1 MSRYEN
7 LSCVPPELL
16 VKVPPERESPFF
28 QDLYLIASEIRRSAF
43 STILRAGSG
52 HLGSSSSSVEMLTAL
67 YFGGALKYDHDDPNH
82 PDRDRVML
90 RGHLGPTRYKIFSLL
105 GWIEEERLDHY
116 RRLGGL
122 PGHEIMGKIPGVDM
136 TPTDSLGMQLSYAAG
151 TALAAK
157 KTGKDFK
164 TFVFLGDGEEQEGS
178 VGEAARHIVI
188 MGLDNLICIMDQN
201 GGQLSRRPSGIDDI
215 RMIWE
220 GYGWEVREIQDGND
234 IVEVTEALKKARRD
248 HNGKP
253 IFIIS
258 HTVKGMSVP
267 GARENFCG
275 YHTISSCKPDDLQT
289 AIGIQEQIIAE
300 SGYSSKQV
308 KTMAASYASKNTLPQ
323 AQEVVVVE
331 TPIDIQPH
339 PDADQDLKKGLE
351 HYRQELVQYFTQ
363 HPGVTLYSLTA
374 DLMRLDLVEMYGFDQ
389 DPIVHIDTGIREQH
403 LIAMAYGLS
412 LTDPNARILINFAEL
427 TTYRAADQIKALAIG
442 NGKVVILAEGG
453 GLSQSRDGANHQTL
467 SEPGMILTLPG
478 VEIREPA
485 DVQDAY
491 NSLNQAFS
499 SHSGPIYIRTHWRTT
514 PLLPRKEEDMDKTSF
529 YEVGECK
536 ERPSVILV
544 ACGMATQGAL
554 EAKQLLESE
563 GVETRI
569 VNVVDLKSLDQEFVD
584 LLEDDVPILTL
595 YNGNEMILRSAVAAA
610 IMRSPSK
617 LPSVVEG
624 HGFDVGDTGLL
635 DELIP
640 EFQFDGPGVVEI
652 LRSKFPYLF
661 DIKNKVE

>member
-1 MSRYEN
+1 
-7 LSCVPPELL
+7 
-16 VKVPPERESPFF
+16 
-28 QDLYLIASEIRRSAF
+28 
-43 STILRAGSG
+43 
-52 HLGSSSSSVEMLTAL
+52 
-67 YFGGALKYDHDDPNH
+67 
-82 PDRDRVML
+82 
-90 RGHLGPTRYKIFSLL
+90 
-105 GWIEEERLDHY
+105 
-116 RRLGGL
+116 
-122 PGHEIMGKIPGVDM
+122 
-136 TPTDSLGMQLSYAAG
+136 
-151 TALAAK
+151 
-157 KTGKDFK
+157 
-164 TFVFLGDGEEQEGS
+164 
-178 VGEAARHIVI
+178 
-188 MGLDNLICIMDQN
+188 
-201 GGQLSRRPSGIDDI
+201 
-215 RMIWE
+215 
-220 GYGWEVREIQDGND
+220 
-234 IVEVTEALKKARRD
+234 
-248 HNGKP
+248 
-253 IFIIS
+253 
-258 HTVKGMSVP
+258 MSVP

-275 YHTISSCKPDDLQT
+275 YHTISSCKPEDLQT
-289 AIGIQEQIIAE
+289 AIGIQEQIMTEA
-300 SGYSSKQV
+300 GCSSEQIKV
-308 KTMAASYASKNTLPQ
+308 KAANYARQNTLPHP
-323 AQEVVVVE
+323 QEIELME

-339 PDADQDLKKGLE
+339 PDASQDLKKGLE
-351 HYRQELVQYFTQ
+351 YYRQELARYFTQ
-363 HPGVTLYSLTA
+363 HPEVTLYSLTA
-374 DLMRLDLVEMYGFDQ
+374 DLMRLDLVETYGFDQ

-499 SHSGPIYIRTHWRTT
+499 SHSGPTYIRTHWRTT

-544 ACGMATQGAL
+544 SCGMATQGAL

-569 VNVVDLKSLDQEFVD
+569 VNIVDLKSLDREFVG

-640 EFQFDGPGVVEI
+640 EFQFDGPSVVEI

-661 DIKNKVE
+661 DIKKKVE